1 MRKLLIALGA
11 ALIFL
16 TGYSFADND
25 TARERGHAVALDAHH
40 VVVGC
45 DTDSMVVRLVFS
57 ADSMFEGGEY
67 AVGVLDSM
75 HVPASFFF
83 TGNFLRMKEY
93 EPLIRRIV
101 ADGHYVGTHSN
112 HHLLL
117 ADWDGKRTPL
127 ITPDS
132 MLADLDSNYLELA
145 RFGVKRA
152 DAPYALPPFE
162 WCHRTHAD
170 AYRSAGIT
178 PVNPSPGV
186 ETYRDY
192 TAEGMPGYRTTPE
205 IWDQLWRYE
214 KERGLK
220 GAIIIVHLGVTPLR
234 QDKFYRLLP
243 QMIDTLRARGYR
255 LERF

>member
-145 RFGVKRA
+145 RFGVKRRSSGA
-152 DAPYALPPFE
+152 TAPMPTPTARRASHPSTPRLAWKPTATIPPRA
-162 WCHRTHAD
+162 CPATAPRPKSGTSCGATR
-170 AYRSAGIT
+170 RSA
-178 PVNPSPGV
+178 
-186 ETYRDY
+186 
-192 TAEGMPGYRTTPE
+192 A
-205 IWDQLWRYE
+205 
-214 KERGLK
+214 
-220 GAIIIVHLGVTPLR
+220 
-234 QDKFYRLLP
+234 
-243 QMIDTLRARGYR
+243 
-255 LERF
+255 